1 MENNHPLIL
10 VFYLDS
16 EMMQVQEII
25 RPFAESVNNMISE
38 KNANIMAFFLP
49 TKGEERIECVNPS
62 LISEPDMEK
71 INAMMKE
78 IQEQFSV
85 GVDIDIE
92 DQEIELEN
100 NPCECGGNCNC
111 DKNE

>member
-16 EMMQVQEII
+16 EMMQVPEII
-25 RPFAESVNNMISE
+25 RPFAESVNHMISE

-49 TKGEERIECVNPS
+49 TKGEERIECVNPT
-62 LISEPDMEK
+62 LMSEPDMEK
-71 INAMMKE
+71 INLMIKE

-85 GVDIDIE
+85 GVDIDVE

-100 NPCECGGNCNC
+100 NPCECGGNCKC
-111 DKNE
+111 DKNG